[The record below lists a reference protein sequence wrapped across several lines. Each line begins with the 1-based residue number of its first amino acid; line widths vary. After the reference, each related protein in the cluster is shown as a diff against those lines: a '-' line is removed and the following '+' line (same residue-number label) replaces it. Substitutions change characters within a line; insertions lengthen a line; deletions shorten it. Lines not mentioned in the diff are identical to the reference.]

1 MSSGIGL
8 SCARAAVA
16 VTINAERT
24 ANVDFSGAIR
34 MLLRFLVVLPNMTDP
49 VPNSYSFRRDD

>member
-8 SCARAAVA
+8 PSARAAVA

-24 ANVDFSGAIR
+24 AKVDFSGDIR
-34 MLLRFLVVLPNMTDP
+34 DASLFISRFANDDRSRQRFVLISP
-49 VPNSYSFRRDD
+49 